1 MVELQQYREEVAV
14 QTQQTTDQH
23 SQTLMLISKTW
34 VFIKNTDFGS
44 HHHNPVQQALA
55 GAGI

>member
-1 MVELQQYREEVAV
+1 MVELQKYREVAV
-14 QTQQTTDQH
+14 QTQPTTDQH

-34 VFIKNTDFGS
+34 VFIKNTDFRS
-44 HHHNPVQQALA
+44 HHHNPVQQAYT